1 MIYCADITSV
11 YTSKMPGGVQAPP
24 PLTAGNRGGQYQR
37 GMSVPGDGRVIYRE
51 DHPAVPS
58 RHAGEDRRG
67 VPQRHSYGTEAGGV
81 IPQCHGHPGTEF
93 HGAPQ
98 HYSHGREDRFGVP
111 QPYSHPGED
120 CRGMLQP
127 CSYGRE
133 ARSGVP
139 QQHGHP
145 GEHCI
150 GVPQH
155 CNHGREDRSGVPQQ
169 HSHPGDECRA
179 GVPHHYSQGRDDRRG
194 VPPHFGRSAV
204 HESPFL
210 WSLQLTFL
218 WIISRFHRSGFM
230 TSLSVS
236 VTGSICVGL
245 VNYSEFLYIL
255 PRISWLYFGNVRGTS
270 SNMSSSYSAA
280 SGTPWPAVLCSIII
294 RTSLALANGTAV
306 HNAADRC
313 WLRPRHCSTTRPDV
327 FMPDCDPT
335 VLYTDW
341 RPAREWGWREIPAG
355 MEANVAG
362 FSREWKQMLRESCG
376 NGDVILWD
384 SRVNVCSFCPIM
396 SCCNQPLVTFWSC

>member
-11 YTSKMPGGVQAPP
+11 YTSKMSGGVQAPP
-24 PLTAGNRGGQYQR
+24 PLTAGDRGGQYQR

-67 VPQRHSYGTEAGGV
+67 VPQRHSYGAEACGV

-145 GEHCI
+145 G
-150 GVPQH
+150 
-155 CNHGREDRSGVPQQ
+155 
-169 HSHPGDECRA
+169 DECRA
-179 GVPHHYSQGRDDRRG
+179 GVPHHCSQGRDDRRG
-194 VPPHFGRSAV
+194 VPPHCGRSAV

-255 PRISWLYFGNVRGTS
+255 PRSLRISWSYFGNVRGTS
-270 SNMSSSYSAA
+270 SNTSSSCSAA
-280 SGTPWPAVLCSIII
+280 SVTSCAVLC
-294 RTSLALANGTAV
+294 N
-306 HNAADRC
+306 
-313 WLRPRHCSTTRPDV
+313 
-327 FMPDCDPT
+327 
-335 VLYTDW
+335 YK
-341 RPAREWGWREIPAG
+341 
-355 MEANVAG
+355 NVAG
-362 FSREWKQMLRESCG
+362 TS
-376 NGDVILWD
+376 
-384 SRVNVCSFCPIM
+384 
-396 SCCNQPLVTFWSC
+396 